1 MQVVTESRAEKRDRS
16 IGSWTKYLSDEH
28 RPSISDERPFLHIER
43 CSYAVSMSELNSF
56 GARLEARMKERGW
69 SMPRLGKGLKA
80 KKGGILDG
88 DIGRAAVF
96 GWING
101 AGFPNVIQ
109 LAEICR
115 RLDISA
121 DYLIFGVAA
130 VSPKVEAAKSAIR
143 QLSPEELQEL
153 HGLLNST
160 PVDDATVE
168 RRMPVTAKPPSPSH
182 EQVRPK
188 EVERESPT
196 GVKLEAAN
204 TVTGKYNNDIR
215 SWLIKEKDEQSG
227 PGDSSIPATQPK
239 PKRTKG
245 S

>member
-1 MQVVTESRAEKRDRS
+1 
-16 IGSWTKYLSDEH
+16 
-28 RPSISDERPFLHIER
+28 
-43 CSYAVSMSELNSF
+43 
-56 GARLEARMKERGW
+56 
-69 SMPRLGKGLKA
+69 MPRLGKGLKA